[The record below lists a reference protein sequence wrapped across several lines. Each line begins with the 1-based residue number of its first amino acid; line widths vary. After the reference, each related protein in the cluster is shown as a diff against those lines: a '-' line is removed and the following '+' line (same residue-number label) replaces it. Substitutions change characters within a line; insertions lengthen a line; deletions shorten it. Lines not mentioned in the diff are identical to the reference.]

1 MPNSLRIP
9 QAMANGV
16 PQAPMQGGLPINP
29 SMTADLAENARRV
42 SMQQRQAILQRQQQ
56 QGSPHPSQPQNSPPR
71 INGMPSQLGGF
82 MPNNMIGY
90 NAANA
95 SGMATSPGVST
106 PSPGQVGSPRIGLP
120 MPGVPNGGLP
130 LNIPY
135 QEIEKMVRANHPNA
149 SQSDIHKLI
158 GENIAAYSNNK
169 GLQQRGLVQP
179 PSGIAQSAMN
189 AAAGSS
195 NLGVNGQGG
204 PRPPQSIENSNPQM
218 YAQMLSNHHQQRL
231 QNSQQQQQQQ
241 QAQQQAKQQHNGG
254 PSQGQTQT
262 PSQGQGQEQGQQ
274 GQGQAQAQAQA
285 VGSGAQ
291 QNGGK

>member
-1 MPNSLRIP
+1 MGVPGPMPNSLRIP

-56 QGSPHPSQPQNSPPR
+56 QGSPHPGQAQNSPPR
-71 INGMPSQLGGF
+71 INGMPSQLGY

-90 NAANA
+90 SAANA

-106 PSPGQVGSPRIGLP
+106 PSPSQTGSPRIGLP
-120 MPGVPNGGLP
+120 VPGVPNGGLP

-158 GENIAAYSNNK
+158 GENIAAYTNNK

-241 QAQQQAKQQHNGG
+241 QQQAKQQHNGG
-254 PSQGQTQT
+254 PSQGQSQAPT
-262 PSQGQGQEQGQQ
+262 QGQGQGQQ
-274 GQGQAQAQAQA
+274 GQGQAQA
-285 VGSGAQ
+285 VGSGTQ